1 MNIGDANEV
10 KQVLAKVIA
19 EQDPILPHVAAHID
33 QICRH
38 HRQHGISDITIGL
51 ILAINEIQH
60 THNPDDDATTELIYR
75 LVYACAQMEKVR
87 P

>member
-1 MNIGDANEV
+1 MNIGDATELKQV
-10 KQVLAKVIA
+10 LVQVLAKQ
-19 EQDPILPHVAAHID
+19 EPISPHVAAHID

-38 HRQHGISDITIGL
+38 HRQHGISDITIGI

-60 THNPDDDATTELIYR
+60 AGYDSDTTTELIYR
-75 LVYACAQMEKVR
+75 LVYACAQMEKIR

>member
-1 MNIGDANEV
+1 MNVGDANEV
-10 KQVLAKVIA
+10 KKVLAKVIA

-38 HRQHGISDITIGL
+38 HREHGISDITIGL
-51 ILAINEIQH
+51 MLAINEIQH
-60 THNPDDDATTELIYR
+60 THHPDDEATTELIWR
-75 LVYACAQMEKVR
+75 LVYAAAQMDKIR

>member
-1 MNIGDANEV
+1 MNVGDANEV
-10 KQVLAKVIA
+10 KKVLAKVIA

-51 ILAINEIQH
+51 MLAINEIQH
-60 THNPDDDATTELIYR
+60 THHPDDEATTELIWR
-75 LVYACAQMEKVR
+75 LVYAAAQMDKIR